1 MTRSLDLAR
10 LIEDMDFPSI
20 VFLVAHPGSG
30 RYGCYCHQGVYGVA
44 CFSSEKN
51 AGTFAQ
57 RFADEGMSIER
68 FTFDEA
74 RVIAKERPLPVV
86 SLMLMDDPENPRIHF
101 VR

>member
-10 LIEDMDFPSI
+10 LIEDMDFPSF
-20 VFLVAHPGSG
+20 VFLVAHPDSG

-44 CFSSEKN
+44 CFSKEAKAAEFSD
-51 AGTFAQ
+51 
-57 RFADEGMSIER
+57 RFSDQGMSIER

-74 RVIAKERPLPVV
+74 RDIAKERPLPVV
-86 SLMLMDDPENPRIHF
+86 SLMLLDDPENPRIHF